1 MLPGDTLNLEPFSC
15 WILRS
20 AGYDRLKQVR
30 IPRFICCFAEIRE
43 LSAMSAIQA
52 EMAERK
58 KQRMYFV
65 REPSQAQS
73 SDTLDAEIASL
84 IEKATKHRE
93 QLDKLDIA
101 FNEAR
106 VSPGRL
112 GKILERRCNVS
123 HRLAPLRH
131 CSIGVAIS

>member
-1 MLPGDTLNLEPFSC
+1 
-15 WILRS
+15 
-20 AGYDRLKQVR
+20 
-30 IPRFICCFAEIRE
+30 
-43 LSAMSAIQA
+43 MSAIQA

>member
-1 MLPGDTLNLEPFSC
+1 MRWDGLQ
-15 WILRS
+15 
-20 AGYDRLKQVR
+20 KQECSGINCNVR
-30 IPRFICCFAEIRE
+30 YLAEDGS
-43 LSAMSAIQA
+43 LAVQS

-58 KQRMYFV
+58 RQRMYFV

-73 SDTLDAEIASL
+73 SDKLDAEITSL

-93 QLDKLDIA
+93 QLDKLDNT

-112 GKILERRCNVS
+112 GKILERCCFVVKRS
-123 HRLAPLRH
+123 PLY
-131 CSIGVAIS
+131 SSFTDNSMPMWKYVKPSG